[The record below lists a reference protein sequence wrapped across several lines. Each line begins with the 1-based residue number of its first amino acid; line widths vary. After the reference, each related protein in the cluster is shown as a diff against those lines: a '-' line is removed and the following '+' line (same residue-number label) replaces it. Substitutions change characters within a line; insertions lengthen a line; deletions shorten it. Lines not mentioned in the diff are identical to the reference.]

1 MISRSIEF
9 ELFRL
14 GVDLHLQ
21 PCRRLVDKVDRLVG
35 QEPVGD
41 VTMRQRRRGDERA
54 IGNAHAVMRL
64 VLVLEPAQDRDRVLD
79 GGLIDED
86 RLKTAR
92 QRRIFLDMFLVFVE
106 RGGADTVQFAAG
118 QRRLE

>member
-1 MISRSIEF
+1 MEF
-9 ELFRL
+9 
-14 GVDLHLQ
+14 DLHLQ

-41 VTMRQRRRGDERA
+41 VTMRQRRRGDERG